1 MLEKIKNTIEG
12 IQDKKWIIAAIAAGI
27 SVAAAV
33 IGVLVYFSKKEDEEE
48 SIFEE
53 E

>member
-1 MLEKIKNTIEG
+1 MLDKVKNTIVG

-33 IGVLVYFSKKEDEEE
+33 IGILVYFSKKEDDEDF
-48 SIFEE
+48 IFEE